1 MAEQKGSMYYQTP
14 YKFNGKE
21 LDEET
26 GLYYYGARYYDPRI
40 SIWYSIDPLA
50 EKYPNVSP
58 YAYCLN
64 NPVRFID
71 PTGMTPEFRKD
82 ENGNLHVEKG
92 DNAEKLKKEY
102 GVVVTDKNFKF
113 KEGNVIVLNKSNKT
127 ESNKPE
133 EEGND
138 NKSQALGIGLTLA
151 EESETGI
158 SKLAFKA
165 GVVKDGYEAGKGIYN
180 IATAKTEEKRSE
192 ATQELVGSSI
202 IIGISRWNPY
212 VGIGIGLGQIIST
225 TDLYKQEQAKAAEVE
240 WHKRN
245 GYPINDAV
253 AKPMFT
259 QDTGMYRECSNCPLK
274 FR

>member
-1 MAEQKGSMYYQTP
+1 MAEQLGPNYFSSL

-26 GLYYYGARYYDPRI
+26 GLYYYGARYYDPRV
-40 SIWYSIDPLA
+40 SIWLSVDPLA
-50 EKYPNVSP
+50 EKFPNVSP
-58 YAYCLN
+58 YSFVFN

-71 PTGMTPEFRKD
+71 PTGMAPEFRKD

-113 KEGNVIVLNKSNKT
+113 KEGNVILLNKSNKT

-138 NKSQALGIGLTLA
+138 YKSQALGIGLTLA

-165 GVVKDGYEAGKGIYN
+165 SLIKDGYEVGKGVYN
-180 IATAKTEEKRSE
+180 VATAKTEEKRSE

-202 IIGISRWNPY
+202 IIGVSRWNPY
-212 VGIGIGLGQIIST
+212 VGIGISLGQIIST
-225 TDLYKQEQAKAAEVE
+225 TDLYKQEQAKAAEIE